1 MNKTALSLLLVPA
14 LLLGGAC
21 RNYSTPPLPT
31 NSPKAST
38 SDSSVARAWIDN
50 AYLWVKAG
58 GTNPPQ
64 ASRIYAYLGVTL
76 WEAVANGVA
85 NAESLAGTVV
95 GLASM
100 PEPDADTV
108 YSWPIVANTAIA
120 QVARALMPSFV
131 PDIDA
136 LEGDLAVA
144 NPADADVEA
153 ASVAFGL
160 EIAAAIIAWADA
172 DGFLDIVTCDTAWTA
187 PPVTGL
193 WVGTGKGLHPCWGQ
207 QRTFLLTDSAEC
219 LALGH
224 PTYNAADPSAFY
236 AAAYEVYSVTGDAG
250 ASLSVDE
257 AAIARYWGD
266 GPLATGTPPGHWMAA
281 TGIVLRSRPAYD
293 RLDTAAQA
301 YARVGMAVADA
312 FIVCWREKFETYLM
326 RPVTYIK
333 ANIDPNW
340 DPLLGTPNFP
350 TYTSGHSTQ
359 SGAAATVLTDIFGA
373 IAFTDT
379 THTDLNPE
387 LLYTDRSFL
396 NFHQAANEAKVS
408 RLYGGI
414 HYVFDNQDGYELGMD
429 LASIQNGRVA
439 GVFGG
444 N

>member
-1 MNKTALSLLLVPA
+1 MKKSALSLLLVPA
-14 LLLGGAC
+14 LLLGGSC

-31 NSPKAST
+31 NSPKSST
-38 SDSSVARAWIDN
+38 YDSSVARSWMDN

-64 ASRIYAYLGVTL
+64 ASRLYGYFGVTL
-76 WEAVANGVA
+76 WEAVAHGVA
-85 NAESLAGTVV
+85 NAQSLAGIAT
-95 GLASM
+95 GLDSM
-100 PEPDADTV
+100 PEPEAGQV
-108 YSWPIVANTAIA
+108 YNWALVANAAIA
-120 QVARALMPSFV
+120 EVARALMPTFV

-136 LEGDLAVA
+136 LEDDLAAA
-144 NPADADVEA
+144 NAADADVEA
-153 ASVAFGL
+153 RSIAYGL
-160 EIAAAIIAWADA
+160 EVAAAIIAWADA
-172 DGFLDIVTCDTAWTA
+172 DGFADVAACDAAFVPPPVSGAWTG
-187 PPVTGL
+187 TGL
-193 WVGTGKGLHPCWGQ
+193 GLHPCWGQ

-219 LALGH
+219 VALGH
-224 PTYNAADPSAFY
+224 PSFTTTDPSAFY
-236 AAAYEVYSVTGDAG
+236 AAAYEVYATTGDVG
-250 ASLSVDE
+250 ASLTADE
-257 AAIARYWGD
+257 QDIARYWGD
-266 GPLATGTPPGHWMAA
+266 GPTATGTPPGHWVAA

-326 RPVTYIK
+326 RPITYIK

-340 DPLLGTPNFP
+340 DPLLSTPNFP

-359 SGAAATVLTDIFGA
+359 SGAAATALTEMFGA

-379 THTDLNPE
+379 THSDLNPE
-387 LLYTDRSFL
+387 LLFTDRSFL

-414 HYVFDNQDGYELGMD
+414 HYVFDNQDGYELGED
-429 LASIQNGRVA
+429 LASIQNARLA
-439 GVFGG
+439 GVF